1 MFNILKTAAVAAFI
15 GLGAF
20 AAMPVSAH
28 AEGIYLNLGSGGDVR
43 GGIEVR
49 DNDNRWNHRPDRW
62 ERPDRRERD
71 RWDRACSPDR
81 ALDKA
86 ERMGL
91 RRARVVDVSRRTIS
105 VSGRKWG
112 DRMVV
117 TFGREPHCP
126 ILR

>member
-1 MFNILKTAAVAAFI
+1 MFSILKTAAIAAFI

-28 AEGIYLNLGSGGDVR
+28 AEGIYLNLGSGDVR

-62 ERPDRRERD
+62 ERPDR
-71 RWDRACSPDR
+71 WDRACTPDR

-86 ERMGL
+86 DRMGV

-105 VSGRKWG
+105 VAGRKWG